1 MQNKY
6 WLKTISDDE
15 EALNLGIGQARRPL
29 SRLCQA
35 RSPLS
40 GLGPEAFKVLY
51 TLLPHRK
58 NLHIVT

>member
-40 GLGPEAFKVLY
+40 GLGPGGLQGIIYSASSS
-51 TLLPHRK
+51 
-58 NLHIVT
+58 